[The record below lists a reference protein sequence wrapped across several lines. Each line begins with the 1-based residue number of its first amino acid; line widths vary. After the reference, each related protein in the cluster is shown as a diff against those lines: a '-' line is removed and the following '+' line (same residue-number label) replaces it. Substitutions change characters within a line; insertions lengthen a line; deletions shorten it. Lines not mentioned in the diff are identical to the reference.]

1 MELAVKHF
9 SELSREELF
18 AIYKLRV
25 AVFVVEQH
33 CPYQEVDEADQAAAR
48 KPSANLI
55 RKLIPCVPSAIRG
68 ICAFLCAQKKQREG
82 LAFRSEICYI
92 DSNRYLDNFLNIKK
106 RKERG
111 AMGEPFKALAD
122 PTRRRILQ
130 LLNEGDL
137 TAGEIAEHFDMTK
150 PSVSHHLAILKQAG
164 LVTDERQGQNI
175 LYRLNLTVFQELLKW
190 FYDFGLVPG
199 QADPEKEE
207 HHEGE

>member
-1 MELAVKHF
+1 MRTSAPITTNCDGQGQNQPARPVIKP
-9 SELSREELF
+9 
-18 AIYKLRV
+18 KLCRMT
-25 AVFVVEQH
+25 H
-33 CPYQEVDEADQAAAR
+33 T
-48 KPSANLI
+48 
-55 RKLIPCVPSAIRG
+55 
-68 ICAFLCAQKKQREG
+68 AFLGAVCFFVYGNAKRKKG
-82 LAFRSEICYI
+82 LDFLNEVCYS
-92 DSNRYLDNFLNIKK
+92 DSNRYLDNFLNIKN

-137 TAGEIAEHFDMTK
+137 TAGEIAEHFEMTK

-207 HHEGE
+207 HHEDE

>member
-1 MELAVKHF
+1 
-9 SELSREELF
+9 
-18 AIYKLRV
+18 
-25 AVFVVEQH
+25 
-33 CPYQEVDEADQAAAR
+33 
-48 KPSANLI
+48 
-55 RKLIPCVPSAIRG
+55 
-68 ICAFLCAQKKQREG
+68 
-82 LAFRSEICYI
+82 
-92 DSNRYLDNFLNIKK
+92 
-106 RKERG
+106 
-111 AMGEPFKALAD
+111 MGEPFKALAD

-150 PSVSHHLAILKQAG
+150 PSVSDHLAILKQAG